1 MLRHLIHAG
10 LAGCGW
16 CQRKCCVATGWDAG
30 TVFQGLSVSLALLLP
45 KNGIAI
51 SGSRDDPGYTVTRLD
66 CTVAGYKSMD
76 TQDNEFCGGQ
86 DHENKPQR
94 FRENALVGEEM
105 TVYGYSV
112 QRY

>member
-16 CQRKCCVATGWDAG
+16 CQRECCVATGLDAG
-30 TVFQGLSVSLALLLP
+30 TVFHGLAVSLALLLP

-51 SGSRDDPGYTVTRLD
+51 SGSRNDPGCTVTRLD

-76 TQDNEFCGGQ
+76 TQDTEFCIVKITKTSRKEFGKTRWLG
-86 DHENKPQR
+86 KK
-94 FRENALVGEEM
+94 
-105 TVYGYSV
+105 
-112 QRY
+112 